1 MKTFEILDANWD
13 SNAWSPARLF
23 QCETPTVPDIFRTL
37 KVPSMILK
45 TFDNIKKQ
53 VRDRL
58 DQCRCF
64 GVVDLINIFSKMSQ
78 KNVKKKYSANRTNK
92 LLAESFRW
100 KKHFARLPNFNEIP
114 SNFESK
120 LSPLSKLCKSRKS
133 YPHNVRESLS
143 LLFAWIIYR
152 FFGLNVGPTDPE
164 RLWGQRKPWK
174 ICHSTIQNENGAG
187 RRKGSDR
194 CVCTHRRKFDFVV
207 ALQYSIIP
215 LAAGTKHL
223 SRHTP
228 SPHHHGQLVS
238 PLEDEPN
245 ANSWTLDTVG
255 RTEARGGGW

>member
-64 GVVDLINIFSKMSQ
+64 AVVDLINIFSKMSQ

-174 ICHSTIQNENGAG
+174 ICHSLDHSEREWRWPPKGKRPMRVYTQKEIWFCCRLTILNYPLSGGDETSVA
-187 RRKGSDR
+187 
-194 CVCTHRRKFDFVV
+194 THPFATPPWPTCFPIRGWTQREFMN
-207 ALQYSIIP
+207 ARYS
-215 LAAGTKHL
+215 GT
-223 SRHTP
+223 
-228 SPHHHGQLVS
+228 
-238 PLEDEPN
+238 N
-245 ANSWTLDTVG
+245 
-255 RTEARGGGW
+255 RG